1 MHVLTG
7 AVLPILAQ
15 LRSLEHSVQSQGA
28 ADVTKLAESNE
39 QGKDAVVSAGRW
51 SQQTFCLTLWI
62 RACDQAL
69 QLNIMECVR
78 IMHI

>member
-7 AVLPILAQ
+7 ALLPIIAQ

-39 QGKDAVVSAGRW
+39 QGMDAIVSAGGW
-51 SQQTFCLTLWI
+51 SQQSFCLTL
-62 RACDQAL
+62 
-69 QLNIMECVR
+69 
-78 IMHI
+78 